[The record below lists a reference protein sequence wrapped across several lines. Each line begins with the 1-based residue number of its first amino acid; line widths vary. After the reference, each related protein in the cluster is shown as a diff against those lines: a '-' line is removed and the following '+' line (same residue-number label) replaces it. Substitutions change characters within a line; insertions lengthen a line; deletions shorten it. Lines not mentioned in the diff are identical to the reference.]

1 MAAVT
6 GDNAA
11 VQSDG
16 KVKLGQRPAHI
27 DNNRRRQCAELMAH
41 GRAATARYLHCRI
54 AANMVSIG
62 GGI

>member
-16 KVKLGQRPAHI
+16 KVKLEQRPAHT
-27 DNNRRRQCAELMAH
+27 DNNRRRQCAELMADR
-41 GRAATARYLHCRI
+41 RAATTLF
-54 AANMVSIG
+54 VL
-62 GGI
+62 